1 MSLEQAILENTDTM
15 KELIKVWNKLAAN
28 ATTTAATVKPG
39 DAIVAAGVPIAKVR
53 ESHSPESRSPEA
65 DHQAAKADVAAR
77 RAAEAKDAPD
87 PKPVVVSPPSETAA
101 ASPASKPEASTS
113 ATVTTYDDVKA
124 LVLQVSK
131 EKGRDAAAAVLAGFG
146 VAKAPEL
153 KAEQYADAVAQLKA
167 VLK

>member
-28 ATTTAATVKPG
+28 ATTTAATMKPG
-39 DAIVAAGVPIAKVR
+39 DAIVAAGVTIAKVAGPK
-53 ESHSPESRSPEA
+53 ST
-65 DHQAAKADVAAR
+65 VATAT
-77 RAAEAKDAPD
+77 APDTTTATDAGADAPD
-87 PKPVVVSPPSETAA
+87 PKSVVVSPPSETAA